1 MICKTLIH
9 PATHHDALYVAQNLQ
24 PEDHREITGLGCT
37 PLEAIP
43 LSVLTSETAVTFWN
57 PKGMICGVAGVSRT
71 DAQCGAI
78 WMVTTPDVRPYP
90 KLFLTEAK
98 KWVNSIKGFDML
110 YNIADPR
117 NTMHLKLLHLLGF
130 KRLSYVTVGPDRLT
144 YVEFAKLMPCASQP
158 EL

>member
-1 MICKTLIH
+1 
-9 PATHHDALYVAQNLQ
+9 
-24 PEDHREITGLGCT
+24 
-37 PLEAIP
+37 
-43 LSVLTSETAVTFWN
+43 
-57 PKGMICGVAGVSRT
+57 
-71 DAQCGAI
+71 
-78 WMVTTPDVRPYP
+78 
-90 KLFLTEAK
+90 
-98 KWVNSIKGFDML
+98 ML